1 MIDKVGY
8 SYSIN
13 IIETNLARKKSSEEN
28 RVKKP
33 LGNVWAWLSLGWIL
47 DETARGVGLRIT

>member
-13 IIETNLARKKSSEEN
+13 IIETNLARKKSSEEK

-33 LGNVWAWLSLGWIL
+33 PRNVWAWLSLGWIL